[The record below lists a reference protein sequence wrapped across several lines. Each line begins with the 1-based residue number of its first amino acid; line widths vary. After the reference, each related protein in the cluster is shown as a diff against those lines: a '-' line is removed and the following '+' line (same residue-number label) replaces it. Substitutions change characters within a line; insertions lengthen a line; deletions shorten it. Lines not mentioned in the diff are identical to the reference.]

1 MQQSWTGDTIGRP
14 IRSKLFVSFT
24 LIGQNL
30 NITSMGGR
38 KGLLAKVVTSIDAR
52 IAGVVAL
59 LALLLRPPAP
69 PPPLLLLLVVLL
81 SSLGQLLA
89 PSLPWLLRRGAVRD
103 DCGRHLSYS
112 RGCGRR
118 RWSSR
123 FVWQSRRPL
132 RWQRRGCREPA
143 CRRVQIR
150 RTDVQPLL
158 RPPSQIGL
166 LWCLSWGKG
175 GGGGGG
181 RYERRGGRTP
191 ASRGKGSVARTG
203 VRRRG
208 P

>member
-38 KGLLAKVVTSIDAR
+38 KGFLAKVVTSIDAR

-69 PPPLLLLLVVLL
+69 PLLLLLLLLL

-89 PSLPWLLRRGAVRD
+89 PSLPWLLRRRAVRD
-103 DCGRHLSYS
+103 DSRRHLNIAIIIISNQIKSVSHIQPFDQLSNVYDVGWPVVDLSYS

-123 FVWQSRRPL
+123 FVRQSRRP
-132 RWQRRGCREPA
+132 
-143 CRRVQIR
+143 VQFNMI
-150 RTDVQPLL
+150 V
-158 RPPSQIGL
+158 
-166 LWCLSWGKG
+166 LS
-175 GGGGGG
+175 
-181 RYERRGGRTP
+181 
-191 ASRGKGSVARTG
+191 SVRLIE
-203 VRRRG
+203 
-208 P
+208 

>member
-89 PSLPWLLRRGAVRD
+89 PSLPWLLRRRAVRD
-103 DCGRHLSYS
+103 DPVLN
-112 RGCGRR
+112 
-118 RWSSR
+118 
-123 FVWQSRRPL
+123 
-132 RWQRRGCREPA
+132 
-143 CRRVQIR
+143 
-150 RTDVQPLL
+150 
-158 RPPSQIGL
+158 
-166 LWCLSWGKG
+166 
-175 GGGGGG
+175 
-181 RYERRGGRTP
+181 
-191 ASRGKGSVARTG
+191 
-203 VRRRG
+203 
-208 P
+208 

>member
-69 PPPLLLLLVVLL
+69 PPPLLLLLLLLL

-103 DCGRHLSYS
+103 DCGRHLNIAIIIISKSDSNIRPFDQLSNVYDVNWPVVDLSYS

-123 FVWQSRRPL
+123 LVWQSRRP
-132 RWQRRGCREPA
+132 
-143 CRRVQIR
+143 VQI
-150 RTDVQPLL
+150 DMIDEDLF
-158 RPPSQIGL
+158 
-166 LWCLSWGKG
+166 
-175 GGGGGG
+175 
-181 RYERRGGRTP
+181 
-191 ASRGKGSVARTG
+191 SVRLFK
-203 VRRRG
+203 
-208 P
+208 

>member
-52 IAGVVAL
+52 IARVVAL

-69 PPPLLLLLVVLL
+69 PPPLLLLLHLLL

-103 DCGRHLSYS
+103 DCGRHLNIAIIIFSNIKSNQSPTSNHFDQLSNVYDVGWPVVDLSYS

-123 FVWQSRRPL
+123 LVWQSRRP
-132 RWQRRGCREPA
+132 
-143 CRRVQIR
+143 VQI
-150 RTDVQPLL
+150 DMNVEVLFSVLL
-158 RPPSQIGL
+158 F
-166 LWCLSWGKG
+166 
-175 GGGGGG
+175 
-181 RYERRGGRTP
+181 E
-191 ASRGKGSVARTG
+191 
-203 VRRRG
+203 
-208 P
+208 

>member
-52 IAGVVAL
+52 VAGVVAL

-69 PPPLLLLLVVLL
+69 PPPLLLLLLVLL

-103 DCGRHLSYS
+103 DRGRHLNIAITIISNQIKLVFHIRPFDQLSNVYDVGWPVVDLSYS

-123 FVWQSRRPL
+123 LVWQSRRP
-132 RWQRRGCREPA
+132 
-143 CRRVQIR
+143 VQI
-150 RTDVQPLL
+150 DMNVEVLFSVLL
-158 RPPSQIGL
+158 F
-166 LWCLSWGKG
+166 
-175 GGGGGG
+175 
-181 RYERRGGRTP
+181 E
-191 ASRGKGSVARTG
+191 
-203 VRRRG
+203 
-208 P
+208 